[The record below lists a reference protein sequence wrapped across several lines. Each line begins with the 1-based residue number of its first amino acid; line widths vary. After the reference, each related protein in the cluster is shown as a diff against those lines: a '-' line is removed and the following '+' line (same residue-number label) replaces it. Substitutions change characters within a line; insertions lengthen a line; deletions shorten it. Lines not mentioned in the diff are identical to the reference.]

1 MRLKGYIYAIQKKVG
16 KLERVGEIG
25 LRMGHTGLNT
35 TTLHPISKHPSG
47 MCEKCTRHC
56 GTCDYKL

>member
-1 MRLKGYIYAIQKKVG
+1 
-16 KLERVGEIG
+16 
-25 LRMGHTGLNT
+25 MGHTGLNT

-47 MCEKCTRHC
+47 MCEKCRHC